1 MARNPF
7 VEEIDFREIKLQGVV
22 GKGSFG
28 TVKKGKWRNLDVAIK
43 MIETEQEKI
52 AFIVEVQQL
61 SRVNHPNIVK
71 LYGACTKTPVCLV
84 MEYAEGGSLYNVLHC
99 MKQVDYTIAHAISW
113 LLQTAN
119 GVAYLHNMKPRAL
132 IHRDLKPPNLLL
144 INGGTVLKIC
154 DFGTACDKH
163 TNMTNSKGSAAWMA
177 PEVFEGSQYSEKC
190 DIFSWA
196 IILWEVLTR
205 KKPYNDGEGATA
217 FGILWAVHH
226 GKRPPLIAGCPK
238 LLENLMTRCWSKNP
252 AVRPSMMTI
261 QAELSKV
268 FQFMKGAD
276 KPLTFAPQHDVDDE
290 TLETSFT
297 STTTAQENETG
308 SSGSKTVLLQRLE
321 DSSVHPVSGNTT
333 DNKYLSV
340 ETAGEKYSKDIR
352 KRRSADMSGSDIK
365 LPVHLGHRRSG
376 SCDSPYLKLPDEQT
390 SSSKNVNNVPDVP
403 DVNSDHVENNVTDE
417 SFNNLSYSGNYFF
430 LVEPRLQPLPPVQC
444 PESMEIYEKHLNLA
458 RELFRYRKEISL
470 LKEKKNELESQLQDR
485 DDSSSYIDEYF
496 QLKKENESLLQLRQN
511 LKRQLEIIRNKQQRN
526 SDGSDRTSGDWE
538 SRWKL

>member
-7 VEEIDFREIKLQGVV
+7 VEEIDFKEIKLEGVV

-28 TVKKGKWRNLDVAIK
+28 TVKKGKWGNLDVAIK
-43 MIETEQEKI
+43 VIETEQEKN

-99 MKQVDYTIAHAISW
+99 MKQVEYTLAHAISW

-226 GKRPPLIAGCPK
+226 GKRPPLISGCPK
-238 LLENLMTRCWSKNP
+238 PLENLMTRCWSKSP
-252 AVRPSMMTI
+252 SVRPSMMTI
-261 QAELSKV
+261 QAELSNL

-276 KPLTFAPQHDVDDE
+276 KPITFVAQHEEE
-290 TLETSFT
+290 TVGSSPFI
-297 STTTAQENETG
+297 TTAACRNETG
-308 SSGSKTVLLQRLE
+308 SSGSKTVLPQRLE
-321 DSSVHPVSGNTT
+321 ENLNTSLSSNTM
-333 DNKYLSV
+333 DDKFLCV
-340 ETAGEKYSKDIR
+340 ETAGEKYCQDIR
-352 KRRSADMSGSDIK
+352 KRRSADLSSSEIK
-365 LPVHLGHRRSG
+365 LPLNLGHRRSG
-376 SCDSPYLKLPDEQT
+376 SYDSPHLKTHDNQNE
-390 SSSKNVNNVPDVP
+390 SSRNTNNIPEVPVP
-403 DVNSDHVENNVTDE
+403 VDNIENKVADE
-417 SFNNLSYSGNYFF
+417 SFNNISYSGNYFF
-430 LVEPRLQPLPPVQC
+430 LLEPRLQPLPPVQC
-444 PESMEIYEKHLNLA
+444 PET
-458 RELFRYRKEISL
+458 
-470 LKEKKNELESQLQDR
+470 ELESQLQDR

-496 QLKKENESLLQLRQN
+496 QLKKNESLLQLRQN
-511 LKRQLEIIRNKQQRN
+511 LKNVNLKSSENKQHGN
-526 SDGSDRTSGDWE
+526 SDGSDKTSGDWE
-538 SRWKL
+538 NRWKV